1 MNPVVTNI
9 LGGSYTTTQNSEP
22 VSVARSHGAAVAF
35 SYTNVAPSAK
45 NFVAGVS
52 EIDTLTFATKAA
64 TGDGDYISIV
74 DTNGSKWG
82 TWLKKV
88 ADVID
93 VQTITF
99 PSKAGATSGDYV
111 VINDTTGAKWAAA
124 LDKTGSAPEPTGAI
138 WASIPADHKVK
149 VAITAATDAA
159 SVATL
164 VNAALN
170 ALAGFTSVITLSAP
184 TLGAVTATQSVF
196 GAVATDAPHNLGD
209 TGAGS
214 ITCAVTL
221 AGAGIAGPTGEIWA
235 TIPPAHRAVSN
246 ITGATTAAN
255 VATVA
260 RGVLAGLTGIGA
272 VITVGAASGANVPLT
287 HVARGQVADPT
298 PSNKDDS
305 AIGSITVVQT
315 VAGVDSAVD
324 ATSNAVVVAGNSVVT
339 GLKGQLTTSAGSL
352 PGGLSL
358 LTDYFLIVV
367 DSTHVKFAASLVDAL
382 AGTPVDILDQGTAGS
397 TFTFTATA
405 LAGGS
410 VKLQSSIGGSVWF
423 DISGKSAN
431 ITATG
436 SVMLELADVYYEY
449 IRAVFTATAG
459 QVQISAK
466 VCTKDR

>member
-45 NFVAGVS
+45 NFLAGVS
-52 EIDTLTFATKAA
+52 EIDTLTFNTKAN

-111 VINDTTGAKWAAA
+111 VLYDTNGNEWAAA
-124 LDKTGSAPEPTGAI
+124 LDKTGSAPEPTGAE
-138 WASIPADHKVK
+138 WVSIPAARKVK
-149 VAITAATDAA
+149 VAITAATDAQ
-159 SVATL
+159 SVAAL
-164 VNAALN
+164 VKAALN
-170 ALAGFTSVITLSAP
+170 ALSGFTDVITLSTFLAGV
-184 TLGAVTATQSVF
+184 LNATQSTF
-196 GAVATDAPHNLGD
+196 GAVDAAEVHNAGD

-214 ITCAVTL
+214 ITVAIDT

-235 TIPPAHRAVSN
+235 TIPSAHKAVSD

-272 VITVGAASGANVPLT
+272 VLNVGAASGANVPLT

-305 AIGSITVVQT
+305 AIGSISVVQT
-315 VAGVDSAVD
+315 VSGVNSAVNID
-324 ATSNAVVVAGNSVVT
+324 SNSVTVAGNSVVT

-352 PGGLSL
+352 PAGLAV

-367 DSTHVKFAASLVDAL
+367 DATHVKFAASLADAL
-382 AGTPVDILDQGTAGS
+382 AGTPVDITDQGTAGS

-423 DISGKSAN
+423 DIATKSAN

-436 SVMLELADVYYEY
+436 SVMLELTDAYYEW

-466 VCTKDR
+466 VCTKDQ